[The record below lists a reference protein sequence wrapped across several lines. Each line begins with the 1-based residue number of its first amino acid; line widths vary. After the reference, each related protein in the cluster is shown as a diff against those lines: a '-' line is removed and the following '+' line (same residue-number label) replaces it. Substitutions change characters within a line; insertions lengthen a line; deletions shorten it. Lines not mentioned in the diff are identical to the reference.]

1 MLQHFLKYNPNINL
15 LEIVIKFFFFLSGF
29 PVAPARDLPIR
40 SLKHIILPFF
50 YRYFLEEPKRDI
62 LLLSNL
68 KHLEQLELIVER
80 SYILKSDRN
89 DHPWPSPFLQEL
101 IRELHE
107 LSENRINIITTMRQ
121 RNLFQECDC
130 VWEGD

>member
-15 LEIVIKFFFFLSGF
+15 LERVIKFFFFLSGF
-29 PVAPARDLPIR
+29 PVAPAPDLPIR
-40 SLKHIILPFF
+40 SLKHIFLPFF
-50 YRYFLEEPKRDI
+50 YRYFLEEPKSDL

-89 DHPWPSPFLQEL
+89 DHPWPSPSLQGL
-101 IRELHE
+101 IRELQE

-130 VWEGD
+130 VWEGE